1 MTLRQSLFVAG
12 AVGLTLMATPLA
24 PAGAQSSRD
33 SGYGAVGSW
42 YGQNRLAERMEGAT
56 DWQDAPSLLQQADGA
71 LGRGNTML
79 ANELLERAET
89 RLLSRSI
96 EASRIGT
103 PAEGGVAADIAEARQ
118 AVVRGDRMAARQRIQ
133 TAMAAMRRGTSPT
146 GDMGP
151 APAQGGST
159 VVIPGGSGGST
170 VIVR

>member
-1 MTLRQSLFVAG
+1 MTPRQSRFAITAFGLALLAAPLTP
-12 AVGLTLMATPLA
+12 AVG
-24 PAGAQSSRD
+24 QSGRE

-96 EASRIGT
+96 DANRIGA
-103 PAEGGVAADIAEARQ
+103 PAVGGVAADIAEARQ
-118 AVVRGDRMAARQRIQ
+118 AVVRGDRTAARQRIQ
-133 TAMAAMRRGTSPT
+133 TAMEAMRRGTSAT
-146 GDMGP
+146 GEMDYGP
-151 APAQGGST
+151 MQGGST
-159 VVIPGGSGGST
+159 VVVPGGSGGTT

>member
-1 MTLRQSLFVAG
+1 MILRQSLFATG
-12 AVGLTLMATPLA
+12 ALGLTLIAMPLA
-24 PAGAQSSRD
+24 PASAQSGRE

-71 LGRGNTML
+71 LGRGNNML

-96 EASRIGT
+96 DASRIGA
-103 PAEGGVAADIAEARQ
+103 PAIGGVTADIAEARQ
-118 AVVRGDRMAARQRIQ
+118 AVVRGDRVAARQRIQ
-133 TAMAAMRRGTSPT
+133 TAMDAMRRGTSAT
-146 GDMGP
+146 GDMDYGP
-151 APAQGGST
+151 MQGGST
-159 VVIPGGSGGST
+159 VVVPGGSGGTT